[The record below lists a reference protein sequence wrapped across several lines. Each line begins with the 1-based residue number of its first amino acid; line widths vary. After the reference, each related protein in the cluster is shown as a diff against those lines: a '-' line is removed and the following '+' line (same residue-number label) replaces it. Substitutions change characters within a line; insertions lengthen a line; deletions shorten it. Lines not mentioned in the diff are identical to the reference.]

1 MTGYIFQKENKWM
14 MVIIL
19 SFIICHLSFSP
30 VRAQTFT
37 QRLQQKGNGQG
48 TVTIHQDAEIDKLVN
63 SEMLNAN
70 PAQHN
75 SPTTTPT
82 VSSGSSTGKNTPT
95 TKPTGPSGP
104 STGKTSPTTK
114 PTAPSVSSTGEDVE
128 TEETTPDFSKKVMRG
143 GVKVNGYRV
152 QAFAGGNSRKDRQ
165 EAEATG
171 NAIKS
176 HFADVP
182 VYVHFYSPRW
192 ICRVGNYRT
201 YEEAHQ
207 MLVQLRNL
215 GYSQASIVKGKIT
228 VQY

>member
-19 SFIICHLSFSP
+19 SFIICHLSFNP

-37 QRLQQKGNGQG
+37 QRLQQKSNGQG

-82 VSSGSSTGKNTPT
+82 VPNTSATGKTTKPATST
-95 TKPTGPSGP
+95 TKPTTPSN
-104 STGKTSPTTK
+104 PTT
-114 PTAPSVSSTGEDVE
+114 GENAE
-128 TEETTPDFSKKVMRG
+128 TEDTTTPDLSKKVMRG

-165 EAEATG
+165 QAEAIG
-171 NAIKS
+171 NTIKS
-176 HFADVP
+176 YFADVP